1 MHSCI
6 TPYRN
11 FKDSADLKGKNQAHE
26 SAMTNVSAI
35 VFNTAMRV
43 LNKTP
48 CLKTIVDKF
57 DRLYLVRCIDNYF

>member
-6 TPYRN
+6 TPYCN
-11 FKDSADLKGKNQAHE
+11 FKDSADLKDKNQAHK
-26 SAMTNVSAI
+26 SVMTNVSAI

-48 CLKTIVDKF
+48 YLKTIVDKF
-57 DRLYLVRCIDNYF
+57 DRLYLVRCINNYF

>member
-26 SAMTNVSAI
+26 SAMINVSAI
-35 VFNTAMRV
+35 VFNTAIRV

-57 DRLYLVRCIDNYF
+57 DRLYLMRRIDNYF